1 MKISQLYP
9 DKWLAAKHLQGRS
22 VTVAITAATVE
33 QLFNPRTK
41 SNEPKFILQ
50 FHGKQLRLVLNKT
63 QAHALA
69 TITGS
74 DDSDEWKGHLVT
86 LSPSIAPNKAETILI
101 SRPPEAAKP
110 APEEE
115 AQA

>member
-1 MKISQLYP
+1 MP
-9 DKWLAAKHLQGRS
+9 
-22 VTVAITAATVE
+22 
-33 QLFNPRTK
+33 
-41 SNEPKFILQ
+41 SN
-50 FHGKQLRLVLNKT
+50 LRFVLNKT
-63 QAHALA
+63 QAHALN
-69 TITGS
+69 TITES
-74 DDSDEWKGHLVT
+74 DDSDNWKGHLVT